1 MKAMILAG
9 GRGTRISEESST
21 KPKPMIEIGG
31 MPILWH
37 IMKTYEKHGIRDFI
51 ICLGYRGDMIKRF
64 FVDYRLFNADITVE
78 IKSGGKVAFHHKD
91 AEDWRVTLVET
102 GENTETGGRVKR
114 AAHYLGDE
122 DTFLLTYGD
131 GVGNIDIRKSIAFH
145 RAEGKLAT
153 VTAVQPP
160 GRFGALDIK
169 DNQVKRFLEKP
180 KGDGG
185 YINGGYFVLSHKCVD
200 YIKGDTISWEREPLE
215 KIASEGQLAAFRHDG
230 FWQPMDTLRD
240 KGQLEALWQSGKAP
254 WKAWK

>member
-9 GRGTRISEESST
+9 GRGTRISEKSRT

-37 IMKTYEKHGIRDFI
+37 IMKIYETHGIKEFI
-51 ICLGYRGDMIKRF
+51 VCLGYRGDMIKHF
-64 FVDYRLFNADITVE
+64 FTNYRLFSSDIC
-78 IKSGGKVAFHHKD
+78 GGYKIRRSDHLPPQRRRGLARHAGGNRRND
-91 AEDWRVTLVET
+91 GDWRACQ
-102 GENTETGGRVKR
+102 NASR
-114 AAHYLGDE
+114 YLGDD

-131 GVGNIDIRKSIAFH
+131 GVGNIDVRKAIDFH
-145 RAEGKLAT
+145 RAEGRLAT

-169 DNQVKRFLEKP
+169 GNKVAQFLEKP

-185 YINGGYFVLSHKCVD
+185 YINGGFFVLSRKCVD
-200 YIKGDTISWEREPLE
+200 YIGGENIKWENEPLE
-215 KIASEGQLAAFRHDG
+215 KLAQEGQLSAYRHDG

-240 KGQLEALWQSGKAP
+240 REHLKSLWQGGAAP
-254 WKAWK
+254 WKVW